1 MIGSSILHYEI
12 LAELGRGGMG
22 VVYKAHDTKLQRD
35 VALKFL
41 PQDQS
46 EDARDR
52 FLREARAASR
62 LNHKNIVA
70 IHAIEQA
77 ERDFIVMEY
86 VDGSSVRELV
96 SNGPIP
102 MERAVEI
109 TKEIADALAKAHEAG
124 IVHRDIKPDNILLTR
139 DGHPKVLDFGIAKM
153 EGSERLTLT
162 DATLGTVAYM
172 SPEQTRGEAVDGR
185 SDLFSLGVILY
196 EMIAGVTPFKG
207 DYPAATTFKILNEKP
222 QPISSHG
229 VDVPDNIQEVVS
241 KLLEKD
247 PTDRYQTGRELK
259 EHLGSRTTGGYA
271 PASTTQAQ
279 SPIPPNGGFR
289 LRPMWAV
296 PALIA
301 VGLLVAWLF
310 IPREPSASSIAVL
323 PFENTSDDDQ
333 VAFLCDG
340 IPESLIN
347 RLSVIPDFKVISR
360 ASAFSY
366 RGRSADP
373 KVIGAELGVQT
384 LLMGRLERRG
394 DELSISAELIDASDS
409 RQIWGQRFTRHSS
422 DVLKI
427 EDEIAGSIAD
437 QLRLELSPE
446 TRQKLEAGSSVD
458 PKAYELYLKGR
469 FLIVGSNDEMNQAI
483 EYFREATRI
492 DPAFAPAWAGIAEGL
507 AIQAYLTVE
516 SREALMG
523 EARAALETALA
534 HDPSASEAY
543 VAKGLLNF
551 YLDWDW
557 QGAIDALKRAIALN
571 PGNAAAY
578 NRYADVLLALGH
590 LDEALAMSIKSK
602 ELDPVSVSPTHDLG
616 WFYFTEGK
624 FDLAEEQFAAARK
637 LHPDWTWGYVKGGL
651 SNAYLGNRDKT
662 IELMD
667 VVEEQTDGWGSD
679 LIQSWVV
686 FSYAIIGD
694 TTRARFAFDRMVER
708 AKTEPMDGIAM
719 AEALIAF
726 DRYDEALD
734 WLERAIDEHSPTAVW
749 LGAVSGTIFK
759 PIAETERYRALIAR
773 MRYPG

>member
-1 MIGSSILHYEI
+1 MIGATLLHYEI
-12 LAELGRGGMG
+12 LEELGRGGMG
-22 VVYKAHDTKLQRD
+22 VVYKARDTKLERD

-46 EDARDR
+46 VDARDR

-86 VDGSSVRELV
+86 VDGSSLRDIV
-96 SNGPIP
+96 SGGDVPV
-102 MERAVEI
+102 ERAVEI
-109 TKEIADALAKAHEAG
+109 TADLADALAKAHEAG

-139 DGHPKVLDFGIAKM
+139 DGLPKILDFGIAKM
-153 EGSERLTLT
+153 EGSERLTQT

-172 SPEQTRGEAVDGR
+172 SPEQSRGEAIDGR

-196 EMIAGVTPFKG
+196 EMIAGVSPFKG
-207 DYPAATTFKILNEKP
+207 DYSAATTFKILNEDP
-222 QPISSHG
+222 APLTNHRP
-229 VDVPDNIQEVVS
+229 DVPEYVQAVVS

-247 PTDRYQTGRELK
+247 PAARYQSGREVIEDLK
-259 EHLGSRTTGGYA
+259 SGTTSVSAAASETQTTVTGATGSR
-271 PASTTQAQ
+271 
-279 SPIPPNGGFR
+279 FR
-289 LRPMWAV
+289 LRPTWAV
-296 PALIA
+296 PGLIA
-301 VGLLVAWLF
+301 VGLLVAWPFLTQG
-310 IPREPSASSIAVL
+310 PSASSIAVL
-323 PFENTSDDDQ
+323 PFENTSNDDE

-347 RLSVIPDFKVISR
+347 RLSLIPDFKVISR
-360 ASAFSY
+360 ASSFSY
-366 RGRSADP
+366 RDLTSDP
-373 KVIGAELGVQT
+373 RVIGAELGVQT
-384 LLMGRLERRG
+384 LLMGRLDRRG
-394 DELSISAELIDASDS
+394 DELSIRAELVDVSDS
-409 RQIWGQRFTRHSS
+409 RQIWGERFTRPSS

-427 EDEIAGSIAD
+427 EDEIAASIAD
-437 QLRLELSPE
+437 RLRLEFSPE
-446 TRQKLEAGSSVD
+446 AKHKIEVATSVD

-469 FLIVGSNDEMNQAI
+469 FTIVGSNDEMDQAI

-492 DPAFAPAWAGIAEGL
+492 DPTYAAAWAGIAEGL

-516 SREALMG
+516 TREVLMG

-534 HDPSASEAY
+534 HDQNASEAY

-557 QGAIDALKRAIALN
+557 NGAIDALERAIALN

-578 NRYADVLLALGH
+578 NRYADVLLALGRM
-590 LDEALAMSIKSK
+590 DEALAMSLKSK
-602 ELDPVSVSPTHDLG
+602 ELDPISVSPTHDLG
-616 WFYFTEGK
+616 WLYFVQGK
-624 FDLAEEQFAAARK
+624 FDLAEDQFAAARG

-651 SNAYLGNRDKT
+651 SNAYLGNRART

-686 FSYAIIGD
+686 LSYAIVGE
-694 TTRARFAFDRMVER
+694 TTRAQFVFDRMQER
-708 AKTEPMDGIAM
+708 AKSEPMDGIAM
-719 AEALIAF
+719 GEALVGLG
-726 DRYDEALD
+726 RYDEALD
-734 WLERAIDEHSPTAVW
+734 WLERSIDEHSPTAVW
-749 LGAVSGTIFK
+749 LKAVSGTIFA
-759 PIAETERYRALIAR
+759 PIAATERYRRVVER
-773 MRYPG
+773 MGFP